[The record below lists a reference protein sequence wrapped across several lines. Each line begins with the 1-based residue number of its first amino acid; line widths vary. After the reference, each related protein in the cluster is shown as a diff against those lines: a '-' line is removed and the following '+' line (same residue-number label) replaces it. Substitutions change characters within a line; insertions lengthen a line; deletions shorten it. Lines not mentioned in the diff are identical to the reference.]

1 MYNLKKIVHRVVITV
16 FSMAILVY
24 SNSLIAGELGHYMP
38 GVASIRDFVVPEP
51 GFYYQQYNLFY
62 TTDTYKD
69 RNGNGVNT
77 IGSNTLDVDVDTFAI
92 APTFIWVSPWKI
104 LGATYAAYASP
115 SIVNTSIQA
124 ALSTTTNYGVSI
136 DESEWG
142 FGDLYVRPVWLG
154 WNNPHTAFSLAY
166 GVYAPTGDYTS
177 GASDNTGLGF
187 WTHEFQGGLTVYPW
201 VHQGTAIMLTG
212 TYEIHHDKEGADIT
226 PGNRFSLD
234 YGISQ
239 YVPVNKAETL
249 LLELGLS
256 GYSQWQVADDS
267 GADVVEILK
276 VKDEV
281 HAAGGQLGLA
291 YIPWNA
297 AVTLRYL
304 KEYNAKARFEGDLF
318 TLMFVKGFSASK

>member
-1 MYNLKKIVHRVVITV
+1 MMSNFRLVILSFFTILIQFV
-16 FSMAILVY
+16 AIGFSSY
-24 SNSLIAGELGHYMP
+24 TIAGELGHYMP
-38 GVASIRDFVVPEP
+38 GVASIRDFVVPAP

-69 RNGNGVNT
+69 RNGNEVNT
-77 IGSNTLDVDVDTFAI
+77 IGSNSLDVNVDSFAI

-115 SIVNTSIQA
+115 SILNISVQA
-124 ALSTTTNYGVSI
+124 GLSATTNHGISI
-136 DESEWG
+136 DESQWG
-142 FGDLYVRPVWLG
+142 FGDLYIRPVWLG

-166 GVYAPTGDYTS
+166 GVYAPTGDYTN
-177 GASDNTGLGF
+177 GAPDNTGLGF
-187 WTHEFQGGLTVYPW
+187 WTHEFQAGLTVYPW

-212 TYEIHHDKEGADIT
+212 TYEIHHEKEGADIT
-226 PGNRFSLD
+226 PGDRFSLD

-256 GYSQWQVADDS
+256 GYSQWQVNDDS
-267 GADVVEILK
+267 GSDVSPVLN
-276 VKDEV
+276 VNDEV
-281 HAAGGQLGLA
+281 HAVGGQLGLA

-304 KEYNAKARFEGDLF
+304 KEYNAQARFEGDLY
-318 TLMFVKGFSASK
+318 TLMFVKGF